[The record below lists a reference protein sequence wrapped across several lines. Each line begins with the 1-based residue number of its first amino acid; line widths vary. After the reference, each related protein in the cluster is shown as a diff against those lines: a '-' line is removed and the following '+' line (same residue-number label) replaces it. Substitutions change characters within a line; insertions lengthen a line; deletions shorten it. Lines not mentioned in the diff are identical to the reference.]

1 MPINCPVGESAMS
14 RKFSIDDLTNPQLSD
29 EQHAYI
35 ASVEANTPVLSKDAV
50 LAGAREATGLTDFGP
65 EDFHERLD
73 RLLDEW
79 NGDTRAY
86 ALKRQFLLNYAVRYA
101 SNRLLIHDLL
111 KRHPEIHEE
120 RIERPIIVV
129 GMPRSGTTHLLN
141 LLGAD
146 RRLRSTPLWETYAP
160 VPSPKEPLGAD
171 GVDPRYA
178 RVAASW
184 EMQLASNPLS
194 AAMHAMEPD
203 HFHEDVELMG
213 PDFAGYN
220 FEWLARAPRWRDY
233 YLASDQ
239 TPHYEYMK
247 TVLKIFQWQDVQAG
261 RPRKRFVTKCP
272 QHLEQL
278 PVLKTAFPDATVAIT
293 YRDPVE
299 VIQSAITM
307 IAYGERMSYP
317 TIDTAGLLAYWTD
330 RVERLLRACVR
341 DRHLWGEAE
350 SVDVPF
356 DAFMADDMA
365 VVREVR
371 MKAGLPE
378 TETANADVA
387 AYVASHPRGKYGQ
400 IIYNLERDFGIA
412 PAKLRERFAFY
423 YEAYP
428 FLTRP

>member
-1 MPINCPVGESAMS
+1 MS
-14 RKFSIDDLTNPQLSD
+14 QKFSIDDLTDPQLSD
-29 EQHAYI
+29 EQRAYI
-35 ASVEANTPVLSKDAV
+35 ASVEANPVTLSEEAI
-50 LAGAREATGLTDFGP
+50 LAAAREATGLSDFGAD
-65 EDFHERLD
+65 DFRERL
-73 RLLDEW
+73 RLLVDEW

-86 ALKRQFLLNYAVRYA
+86 ALKRAFLLGYATRYA

-111 KRHPEIHEE
+111 KRHPEIHDE
-120 RIERPIIVV
+120 RIERPIVVV

-146 RRLRSTPLWETYAP
+146 TRLRSTPLWETYAP
-160 VPSPKEPLGAD
+160 VPNPREPMGPD

-184 EMQLASNPLS
+184 EAQLASNPLS

-220 FEWLARAPRWRDY
+220 FEWLARSPRFRDH
-233 YLASDQ
+233 YLSTDQ

-261 RPRKRFVTKCP
+261 KPRKRFVTKCP

-278 PVLKTAFPDATVAIT
+278 PVLRKVFPDATVAIT

-317 TIDTAGLLAYWTD
+317 TIDTQGLLDYWTD

-341 DRHLWGEAE
+341 DRHIWPEE
-350 SVDVPF
+350 QSVDVPF
-356 DAFMADDMA
+356 DEFMKDDMA

-371 MKAGLPE
+371 RKAGLAE
-378 TETANADVA
+378 TEQANRDVA
-387 AYVASHPRGKYGQ
+387 AYIESHPRGKYGQ
-400 IIYNLERDFGIA
+400 IVYNLERDFGIA
-412 PAKLRERFAFY
+412 PAELRKRFDFY

-428 FLTRP
+428 FLRRPAD